1 MATKA
6 IPSYLSN
13 LQIKFTIEIHA
24 IGKSYRNAIVTGSG
38 KRQKKCRC
46 RDLIIIRSIISSCKI
61 LNLDFN
67 RNNFIGRKK
76 NRVGI
81 TYQITR

>member
-1 MATKA
+1 M
-6 IPSYLSN
+6 
-13 LQIKFTIEIHA
+13 
-24 IGKSYRNAIVTGSG
+24 GSG
-38 KRQKKCRC
+38 IFAVSIDNEADARKVFEKIREGRGKW
-46 RDLIIIRSIISSCKI
+46 IIEERIKQSKEMGALNESSCKI